1 MGDSGTVAFEVERAG
16 EISRH
21 EVDID
26 EWQSDRRQ
34 VDPFAS
40 LGNVQGYAAGVPGGA
55 RVGDAP
61 GAPSVTRLRSGSQP

>member
-40 LGNVQGYAAGVPGGA
+40 LGMSRATPPAFREEPVWA
-55 RVGDAP
+55 
-61 GAPSVTRLRSGSQP
+61 TLRGRRQ